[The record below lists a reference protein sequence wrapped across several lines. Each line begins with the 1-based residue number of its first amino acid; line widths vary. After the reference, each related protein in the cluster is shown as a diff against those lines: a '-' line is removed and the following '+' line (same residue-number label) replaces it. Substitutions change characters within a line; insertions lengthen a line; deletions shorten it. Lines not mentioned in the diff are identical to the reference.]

1 MALSP
6 RVTIALLA
14 CLLAVNYIARYPRTP
29 HEMGVDAFIFHG
41 MTADLVAH
49 GYARWVVHP
58 LSYFGLYPLSHP
70 SGSLFVLASLSES
83 SGISIEG
90 AILPFG
96 MILVAVGLCAG
107 FFLGMEIRRD
117 AVFGIFV
124 AAIFS
129 LSPRLVADTIWQIP
143 TRTFFT
149 TLVPVFL
156 LSILRWHKMREMRW
170 LIILVAAFLCMM
182 SAHRLTVLMVA
193 ILLAFIFTIFIA
205 VTAKTLRIRY
215 GSRVLSKQFRKVANI
230 SAITVF
236 FILCGGLLVLGGVLG
251 DYEQGQVSIG
261 SGIVSQLSNF
271 GVSLARSAG
280 ILVVLVPLGVIAM
293 YRTRS
298 RGIPEWF
305 FLMAMLVLLPTLSLR
320 QYTGYYIIPFTAV
333 FVAMALL
340 SILRRCS
347 TPTSRIALVAVA
359 VAATLG
365 TAQFVVAYDLDFHAY
380 LDDQT
385 YTDGLYVKYATNGTI
400 IANDGFTAS
409 KIFAISGKP
418 CLPVGGA
425 TTGFQSPEL
434 LIFGFLDREHL
445 ALSRIP
451 LEQLTVESDSI
462 FSLDG
467 VNAAADWA
475 SILFSPYTSNGSRL
489 SEAYHLAYAIEDHRL
504 LGSFTAYGNVYYS
517 AYFTSLHEST
527 YRVYADAE
535 VSIWYVGG

>member
-124 AAIFS
+124 AAIFR

-205 VTAKTLRIRY
+205 VTAKTLRIWY
-215 GSRVLSKQFRKVANI
+215 GSRVLSKQFRKAANI

-236 FILCGGLLVLGGVLG
+236 FILCGGLFVLWGGLG
-251 DYEQGQVSIG
+251 EYERGEGSIG
-261 SGIVSQLSNF
+261 SGIGSQPSHCV
-271 GVSLARSAG
+271 G
-280 ILVVLVPLGVIAM
+280 
-293 YRTRS
+293 
-298 RGIPEWF
+298 
-305 FLMAMLVLLPTLSLR
+305 
-320 QYTGYYIIPFTAV
+320 GY
-333 FVAMALL
+333 
-340 SILRRCS
+340 
-347 TPTSRIALVAVA
+347 
-359 VAATLG
+359 G
-365 TAQFVVAYDLDFHAY
+365 LDFHAY

-385 YTDGLYVKYATNGTI
+385 YTDGLYVKYATTGTI

-489 SEAYHLAYAIEDHRL
+489 SEAYHLPYAIENHRL
-504 LGSFTAYGNVYYS
+504 LGPFTAYGNVYYS